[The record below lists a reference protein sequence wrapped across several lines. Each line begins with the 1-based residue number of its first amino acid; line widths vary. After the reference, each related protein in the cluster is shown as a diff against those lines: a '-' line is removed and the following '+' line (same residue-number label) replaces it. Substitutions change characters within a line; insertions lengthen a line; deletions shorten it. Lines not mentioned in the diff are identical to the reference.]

1 MEEKNRPDLSNAE
14 SLDIAKRTIY
24 LLLKKLARDVKLI
37 CVRETT
43 VLTDYYVVAT
53 GRSANHLR
61 ALAADAADELA
72 ACGVHLRNLEGADG
86 GEWVLADFG
95 DVILHIF
102 SKEAREF
109 YRFER
114 LFDEKC
120 FLPYGDVVEQ
130 LDKEMSVSNN
140 EEKSN

>member
-1 MEEKNRPDLSNAE
+1 MEEKRKLDLSNSE
-14 SLDIAKRTIY
+14 SIDVAKRTVY

-37 CVRETT
+37 YVRENT

-61 ALAADAADELA
+61 ALASDAADELA

-120 FLPYGDVVEQ
+120 FLPYDDVTEQ
-130 LDKEMSVSNN
+130 LDKEMSLNN
-140 EEKSN
+140 EEKTN

>member
-1 MEEKNRPDLSNAE
+1 MEEKNKPDLSNAE
-14 SLDIAKRTIY
+14 SIDVAKRTIY

-37 CVRETT
+37 YVRENT

-61 ALAADAADELA
+61 TLAGDAADELA

-120 FLPYGDVVEQ
+120 FLSYDDVVAE
-130 LDKEMSVSNN
+130 LDQEMSVNNVENSN
-140 EEKSN
+140 

>member
-1 MEEKNRPDLSNAE
+1 MDEKKKPDLSKSE
-14 SLDIAKRTIY
+14 SIDVAKRAIY

-37 CVRETT
+37 YVRENT

-61 ALAADAADELA
+61 SLAGDAADELA
-72 ACGVHLRNLEGADG
+72 ACGVHLRNMEGADG

-95 DVILHIF
+95 DVILHLF

-120 FLPYGDVVEQ
+120 FLSYDDVVEQ
-130 LDKEMSVSNN
+130 LDKEMSVTN
-140 EEKSN
+140 EEKSH

>member
-1 MEEKNRPDLSNAE
+1 MEEKRRPDLSKE
-14 SLDIAKRTIY
+14 GSIDVAKHAIY
-24 LLLKKLARDVKLI
+24 LLLKKLARDVKMI
-37 CVRETT
+37 YVRENT

-61 ALAADAADELA
+61 ALAGDVADELA

-120 FLPYGDVVEQ
+120 FLTYDDVVEA
-130 LDKEMSVSNN
+130 LDKEMSVNNQENSN
-140 EEKSN
+140 